1 MFIIKCL
8 ENVMKKQ
15 VIINGKNLE
24 YELERKKVK
33 NVNLRVRNDGSVYV
47 SANRYVSVS
56 QIENF
61 IVSNYGFIL
70 NARAK
75 YEKIRNSN
83 PMHNL
88 SEYKNGE
95 PVCIFGQIRTLKVVQ
110 SDKNYVESDKNNVVL
125 YVKNPDDISL
135 KMKTFETYKR
145 KTLIN
150 VLNEICL
157 ENYPLFKNYGVDFP
171 EIRIRKMVSRWGSCM
186 PAKRVVT
193 FNTALFSVPID
204 CIEYVAVHEFTHF
217 LHPNHSKHFYSA
229 MTLFMTDWKF
239 RKQKLEKYIFAVER

>member
-1 MFIIKCL
+1 
-8 ENVMKKQ
+8 MKKQ
-15 VIINGKNLE
+15 IIINGEILE

-33 NVNLRVRNDGSVYV
+33 NVNLRVRTDGSVYV

-75 YEKIRNSN
+75 YEKIKNSN
-83 PMHNL
+83 PIHNL

-95 PVCIFGQIRTLKVVQ
+95 PVYVFGQIKTLKVVQ
-110 SDKNYVESDKNNVVL
+110 SDKNYVEYDENNAVI

-135 KMKTFETYKR
+135 KTKSFETYKR
-145 KTLIN
+145 KILMN

-157 ENYPLFKNYGVDFP
+157 KIYPLFQNYGVDFP
-171 EIRIRKMVSRWGSCM
+171 KIRIRKMVSRWGSCM

-217 LHPNHSKHFYSA
+217 LHPNHSKQFYST

-239 RKQKLEKYIFAVER
+239 RKQELEKYIFAVER